1 MAVEMIIDHW
11 NPNKRRYRTETFR
24 YGPRA
29 CPLYRSGPER
39 KVPGRHG
46 MVTQRKTGW
55 MARQLHAAV
64 PTSEHRVQTAKTE
77 HSSEES
83 IPSIEFLRST
93 GDHH

>member
-11 NPNKRRYRTETFR
+11 NPSKLRYHTETFC

-46 MVTQRKTGW
+46 MSYTEEDWVDDEATTPRSRRVK
-55 MARQLHAAV
+55 
-64 PTSEHRVQTAKTE
+64 HRVQTAKTE
-77 HSSEES
+77 YSNEGCYTVH
-83 IPSIEFLRST
+83 
-93 GDHH
+93 